1 MTESTSIEA
10 GTRFIWAT
18 RGKSWGF
25 RFLRSGGYDDPLR
38 VYEHAFADVSDER
51 EVFHRSDPHTVA
63 LRIPDP
69 EGRCD
74 SSGRVI
80 PHDFVLIG
88 RWADGI
94 DSLDDGRKAI
104 WPLVTEEFAS
114 MWGLAEPP
122 TSRS

>member
-1 MTESTSIEA
+1 MTKSASIEA

-25 RFLRSGGYDDPLR
+25 RFLRSGGYHDPLR

-88 RWADGI
+88 RWANEI
-94 DSLDDGRKAI
+94 ASLDEGLNAI
-104 WPLVTEEFAS
+104 WPLVSDEFAS
-114 MWGLAEPP
+114 MWDVSEPP
-122 TSRS
+122 ATQP